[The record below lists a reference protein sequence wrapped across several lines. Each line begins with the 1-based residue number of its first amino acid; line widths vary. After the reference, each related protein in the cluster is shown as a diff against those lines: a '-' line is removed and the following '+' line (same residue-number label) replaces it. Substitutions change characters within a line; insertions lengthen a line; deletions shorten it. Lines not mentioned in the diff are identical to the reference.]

1 MAQERRYSELKK
13 NTFIIALANL
23 GSKAI
28 SFILAPMYSYYLSTS
43 EYGTMDLITTTASL
57 LMPMLCL
64 DIYEA
69 AFRFAN
75 DDRYDEKTVFSSCFS
90 LGMSL
95 SVIIISV
102 VFVLHLSFN
111 MHADVMFSV
120 LAACF
125 DANYYILSQF
135 ARGRGK
141 MKIFAFSGM
150 LSSIIIL
157 LFNILLLVLLHYGL
171 SGWIAAYLLAKAAVC
186 LYLYVAVRGWTL
198 FSVRKISREFYKE
211 AFIYCLPLLPNASMW
226 WIMNA
231 SDRYMIAWFT
241 GTSANGI
248 YAVANKI
255 PAVLSVFENIFYQA
269 WQTSAIQAVDDKKR
283 DTFYSE
289 IFTDYF
295 ILLSVGMAVLLMIL
309 KPFIVFLFAPSYRTA
324 WQCSSILVACVVVH
338 ALGGNLGTL
347 YTVFK
352 NTKGALFTSAAGAL
366 VNIILNYI
374 FIPAGGITA
383 AAVTTFTGYMVVL
396 LYRWIDIKR
405 FVHLH
410 ISFRLVIV
418 SVAVLSL
425 QFVLYYIDGIWSYAL
440 RAVVAVLVVFVNRPL
455 FLKVI
460 KRR

>member
-1 MAQERRYSELKK
+1 MAQQRRYRELKR
-13 NTFIIALANL
+13 NTIIIAIANL

-28 SFILAPMYSYYLSTS
+28 SFILAPLYSYYLSTS
-43 EYGTMDLITTTASL
+43 EYGTMDLITTTAGL

-69 AFRFAN
+69 AFRFAG
-75 DDRYDEKTVFSSCFS
+75 DDKYDEKTVFSSCFS
-90 LGMSL
+90 LGMSI
-95 SVIIISV
+95 SAVVIAV
-102 VFVLHLSFN
+102 VFVLRLSVK
-111 MHADVMFSV
+111 MPAAVMFSV

-150 LSSIIIL
+150 LNSIIIL
-157 LFNILLLVLLHYGL
+157 LLNFLFLVMLRYGL
-171 SGWIAAYLLAKAAVC
+171 SGWMTAYLFAKAAVC
-186 LYLYVAVRGWTL
+186 LYLFVAVRGRTL
-198 FSVRKISREFYKE
+198 FSPGKISREFYKE

-283 DTFYSE
+283 DAFYSE
-289 IFTDYF
+289 VFTDYF
-295 ILLSVGMAVLLMIL
+295 ILLSVGMAALLVIL
-309 KPFIVFLFAPSYRTA
+309 KPLIIFLFAPSYRMA
-324 WQCSSILVACVVVH
+324 WRCSSILVACVVVH

-347 YTVFK
+347 YAVFK
-352 NTKGALFTSAAGAL
+352 NTKGALFASAAGAL
-366 VNIILNYI
+366 TNIILNYI
-374 FIPAGGITA
+374 FIPMGGITA

-405 FVHLH
+405 FAHLC
-410 ISFRLVIV
+410 ISFRLITV
-418 SVAVLSL
+418 SAAVLLL

-440 RAVVAVLVVFVNRPL
+440 RAVIAALVVFANRPL
-455 FLKVI
+455 FLKVM